1 LGEKIIDS
9 YPHIWQIPRVTEE
22 DVERIPWEIIEL
34 IFRKKE
40 KEESYFEDE
49 QEIIG
54 ILDQKPLP
62 ERDRSR
68 EWDQPDIFERC
79 AWYQSHHF
87 WPRFYGIFI
96 REDCIVNVA
105 RELYHI
111 DDIVFRRCNFKC
123 AWEPAYISALA
134 LLFAHELYHFNIDL
148 VSTYLESI
156 IQDPMTY
163 IDYFNNYYS
172 PNFRTSN
179 CIEESLANRYVYGRY
194 QYLKLERSTLEHLF
208 SRQPPGYREYDKYK
222 GTEFHF
228 GERNLLQIILDH
240 GKIGAKPFLY
250 DLSLEQL
257 FKRLNPA
264 KFLKGYQIP
273 IYLVI
278 SKPRRYI
285 RIYGTKINYS

>member
-1 LGEKIIDS
+1 
-9 YPHIWQIPRVTEE
+9 
-22 DVERIPWEIIEL
+22 
-34 IFRKKE
+34 
-40 KEESYFEDE
+40 
-49 QEIIG
+49 
-54 ILDQKPLP
+54 
-62 ERDRSR
+62 
-68 EWDQPDIFERC
+68 
-79 AWYQSHHF
+79 
-87 WPRFYGIFI
+87 
-96 REDCIVNVA
+96 
-105 RELYHI
+105 
-111 DDIVFRRCNFKC
+111 
-123 AWEPAYISALA
+123 
-134 LLFAHELYHFNIDL
+134 
-148 VSTYLESI
+148 
-156 IQDPMTY
+156 MTY

-194 QYLKLERSTLEHLF
+194 QYLKLERFTLEHLF

-228 GERNLLQIILDH
+228 GERDLLQIILDH